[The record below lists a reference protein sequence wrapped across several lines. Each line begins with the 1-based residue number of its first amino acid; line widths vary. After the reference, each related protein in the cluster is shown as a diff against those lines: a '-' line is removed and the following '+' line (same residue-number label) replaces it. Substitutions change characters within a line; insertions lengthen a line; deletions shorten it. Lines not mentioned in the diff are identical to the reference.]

1 MAKLHYLQEARQ
13 RHTKTYTS
21 GPLVLNKSH
30 KFFHGLRCDNWRGKT
45 TCIHLGRMNS
55 SWHQYRTSILSTVN
69 HEMPWY
75 ILVWVPE
82 SDIYLCQETL
92 YRSESCKRKLRKT
105 LACGPLGMANQV
117 HQACHRRY
125 WYYAIACRSTWLLS
139 SALSPPFLPQFHYR
153 DAK

>member
-1 MAKLHYLQEARQ
+1 MRALNSSVVLDATTEEGRLFHSGIVLGKVNSSGHHYR
-13 RHTKTYTS
+13 
-21 GPLVLNKSH
+21 
-30 KFFHGLRCDNWRGKT
+30 
-45 TCIHLGRMNS
+45 TCILC
-55 SWHQYRTSILSTVN
+55 TVN

-92 YRSESCKRKLRKT
+92 YRSEFCKRKLGKT
-105 LACGPLGMANQV
+105 LACGPPGMANQV

-125 WYYAIACRSTWLLS
+125 WYYAIACRPTWLLS
-139 SALSPPFLPQFHYR
+139 STLSPPFLSQFHYR